1 MKNNKCSA
9 PRNTRQIGVMVI
21 NVLLLFLC
29 LVGVWAT
36 IKSASPET
44 INAYAD
50 SRSSGE
56 IYQDMVFLDALL
68 NGTIFEDAVQTRAD
82 ILAKNLQKEMI
93 LKAAFTEYAAESNSS
108 IGSSDEME
116 DPNTEKAESNSAS
129 NAESDSMEEAKSNS
143 ADQVESAASGEA
155 ESNSADDSEA
165 AAASEESDELTEAEI
180 VSESEEVEKTVSE
193 SDTASTFD
201 IPFSADLQG
210 YIVSLA
216 EEYEI
221 PAALIIAVID
231 QESQFDSSSISATN
245 DYGLMQINEIN
256 FEWLNDYF
264 GRKIDFL
271 DPYENVEAGIYM
283 LSELYHKYPDSIHL
297 PLMAYNM
304 GEGGARRQWE
314 SGVYSSDYSRAVVE
328 LYEFYRA

>member
-1 MKNNKCSA
+1 MCYSFSCA
-9 PRNTRQIGVMVI
+9 S
-21 NVLLLFLC
+21 
-29 LVGVWAT
+29 LVFGLR
-36 IKSASPET
+36 E
-44 INAYAD
+44 N
-50 SRSSGE
+50 
-56 IYQDMVFLDALL
+56 
-68 NGTIFEDAVQTRAD
+68 AVQTRAD
-82 ILAKNLQKEMI
+82 ILAKNLQKEII
-93 LKAAFTEYAAESNSS
+93 LQAALTEHDAESNFSNE
-108 IGSSDEME
+108 SSDEME
-116 DPNTEKAESNSAS
+116 DPNAEKAESNSAS
-129 NAESDSMEEAKSNS
+129 NAESDSLEETESNS
-143 ADQVESAASGEA
+143 ANQVGSAASEEA

-165 AAASEESDELTEAEI
+165 AAVSEESEEPTEAEI
-180 VSESEEVEKTVSE
+180 VSESEEGEETVSE

-201 IPFSADLQG
+201 IPLSADLQG

-256 FEWLNDYF
+256 FEWLNDHF
-264 GRKIDFL
+264 DRQIDFL

-314 SGVYSSDYSRAVVE
+314 SGVYSSEYSRAVVE
-328 LYEFYRA
+328 LYEFYSA

>member
-1 MKNNKCSA
+1 MKNNKCST
-9 PRNTRQIGVMVI
+9 PRNTRQIGVMII

-68 NGTIFEDAVQTRAD
+68 DGTISEAAVQTRAD
-82 ILAKNLQKEMI
+82 ILAKNLQKEVI
-93 LKAAFTEYAAESNSS
+93 LQTALTEHVAESN
-108 IGSSDEME
+108 SSDEME
-116 DPNTEKAESNSAS
+116 DPNIE
-129 NAESDSMEEAKSNS
+129 
-143 ADQVESAASGEA
+143 EA
-155 ESNSADDSEA
+155 ESNSANNAEADSLEEAESNSANQVESATSEEAESNSSDDSEA
-165 AAASEESDELTEAEI
+165 AAVSEESEEPTEVET
-180 VSESEEVEKTVSE
+180 VSESEEVEETVSE
-193 SDTASTFD
+193 SDPASIFD
-201 IPFSADLQG
+201 VPLSAELQN
-210 YIVSLA
+210 YIIRLA
-216 EEYEI
+216 DEYEI

-256 FEWLNDYF
+256 FEWLNDHF
-264 GRKIDFL
+264 DRQIDFL
-271 DPYENVEAGIYM
+271 DPYENVEAGVYM
-283 LSELYHKYPDSIHL
+283 LSELYHKYSDSIHL

-314 SGVYSSDYSRAVVE
+314 SGVYSSEYSRAVVE
-328 LYEFYRA
+328 LYEFYSA